1 MMSTIEEQEKIVA
14 EFAFLGKYSGRVF
27 GPAEIDKFHIADY
40 VVFTL
45 SLVISLAI
53 GVFFACTGDKQRTTE
68 EFFLASRNAGTVLLV
83 LMCIH

>member
-1 MMSTIEEQEKIVA
+1 MMATSDEEIAAQFRFMA
-14 EFAFLGKYSGRVF
+14 TYSGQVF
-27 GPAEIDKFHIADY
+27 GPAEVDKFHTADY

-68 EFFLASRNAGTVLLV
+68 EFFLASRNAGNV
-83 LMCIH
+83 I